1 MSPSPPSPST
11 AASAAPPATATGN
24 SAPSSTPTA
33 PVTANCLPS
42 PDSPTASTTSPKP
55 SRPSQPKSADKKKNS
70 ARSNA
75 EPLPRGGARSRISRR
90 IHEQRIR
97 GELEPINP
105 VRLELE
111 GLPDPPDRRLG
122 QPRTLG
128 HRRPRPAR
136 GVARRLLQRG
146 DHDRLHL
153 IDTDRGRPSGPG
165 LVQQPVQALG
175 HKPASPLTH
184 RRNRTVQLCRNT
196 FVVRTLRAGKHNLG
210 TQRQRLGG
218 LRPARPPN
226 QLLALFFGQGQ
237 LGLGSP
243 GSRHAHSL
251 QFISRINGAT

>member
-128 HRRPRPAR
+128 HRRPRPVR
-136 GVARRLLQRG
+136 GIARRLLQRG
-146 DHDRLHL
+146 NHDLLHL
-153 IDTDRGRPSGPG
+153 IDADRGRPPGPG
-165 LVQQPVQALG
+165 LVHQPVQALG

-184 RRNRTVQLCRNT
+184 RRNRTVQLCCNAY
-196 FVVRTLRAGKHNLG
+196 VVCALRAGEHDLG
-210 TQRQRLGG
+210 TQRQSLRR
-218 LRPARPPN
+218 LRPARPPH
-226 QLLALFFGQGQ
+226 QLRTLLLGQGQ

-243 GSRHAHSL
+243 GSRHA
-251 QFISRINGAT
+251 NGLLFMA